1 MLYLS
6 KYGCEDKGTNR
17 HKALASIKRL
27 NFDIDG
33 NGNGTSETH
42 VYSSSATSAE
52 YKIYVQSDLI
62 FTARL
67 V

>member
-27 NFDIDG
+27 MSTLVVLSCLVVWMSI
-33 NGNGTSETH
+33 
-42 VYSSSATSAE
+42 
-52 YKIYVQSDLI
+52 LI
-62 FTARL
+62 FVGTWTPKT
-67 V
+67 